1 MKKSTKKSIALVAI
15 AVVICTC
22 LGWLTAGFQSFDIG
36 SRFERERNPENLI
49 DAENISLA
57 TARHESG
64 IDITVD
70 DNGVVTLNGESDED
84 VTLTY
89 AVVALEPGDYILTGA
104 EDGSK
109 STYYLSVTVGS
120 EVIKGDF
127 NGEFTVS
134 TAGSYT
140 IQIHIKGETALK
152 NVKLY
157 PIVNE
162 GSEAVNFYK

>member
-1 MKKSTKKSIALVAI
+1 MKKSTKKSIAIIAI

-22 LGWLTAGFQSFDIG
+22 LGWLTAGFQSLDFAE
-36 SRFERERNPENLI
+36 RFQRERNSENLI
-49 DAENISLA
+49 TIEDVSL
-57 TARHESG
+57 TSVNHESG
-64 IDITVD
+64 IEVTVD

-84 VTLTY
+84 LVLTY
-89 AVVALEPGDYILTGA
+89 ATVALEPGDYILTGA

-120 EVIKGDF
+120 DVIKGDF
-127 NGEFTVS
+127 NGEFTVK
-134 TAGSYT
+134 TAGTYT

-157 PIVNE
+157 PVVNE
-162 GSEAVNFYK
+162 GDEAVKFYK